1 MSRIRMPDAAF
12 ARWCERVPAYTK
24 WSFFAAIV
32 MGLVAHLYL
41 FTNLLPNHDAVFH
54 LFQCDYG
61 TASGRWFLPIVLGWD
76 GDYNMPWLQGLLG
89 LCCLAGTVCFT
100 TRLLRIEK
108 PLAIIV
114 TAALCTAFPT
124 VAATYTYMFTAD
136 AYFFGLFL
144 AAFAAYAVWR
154 MPVWGLPLGAL
165 ALIFSLGIYQS
176 YYPVAAVMMVGALL
190 FDCLEGEL
198 HVGRILLRGVKMVAA
213 LGIGVVVY
221 MAAARLLATMASG
234 GLSDYMGI
242 SSMGSLSLAALPEL
256 MRQSLEAYRDYFLQ
270 NELGW
275 NFSFIPLC
283 VIAGWVSGVVLLA
296 TLLLR
301 RRVGVLRGLLAFVLV
316 GIYPLAGSLIHIM
329 VAGAEVHDL
338 MIYGLLYALILPLA
352 LASFAAT
359 HASEMGNLRSALQSL
374 MSWIVIGAMALT
386 AYSYIVTDNKAYLKM
401 DVSFTQ
407 IEAYSN
413 RLATEIQSVSGYSP
427 ALSVVLVGAGESDA
441 LLDVT
446 PELSEV
452 YITGALGMG
461 TYRTQY
467 SYGYL
472 LSRFS
477 ALPNQVY
484 LDSDMP
490 QAVRADI
497 GDVIEEIA
505 ESMPLYPQ
513 EGCVQIVDGYIIVR
527 LN

>member
-108 PLAIIV
+108 PLAIVI

-124 VAATYTYMFTAD
+124 VAATFTYMFTAD

-144 AAFAAYAVWR
+144 AALAAYAVWR
-154 MPVWGLPLGAL
+154 MPIWGLPLGTIL
-165 ALIFSLGIYQS
+165 LILSMGIYQS
-176 YYPVAAVMMVGALL
+176 YFPVAAVLMVGALL
-190 FDCLEGEL
+190 FDCLEGRGSF
-198 HVGRILLRGVKMVAA
+198 GRTLLRGVKMVATLA
-213 LGIGVVVY
+213 LGIVVY
-221 MAAARLLATMASG
+221 MAVARLATMASG

-242 SSMGSLSLAALPEL
+242 SSMGSLSLSELPEL
-256 MRQSLEAYRDYFLQ
+256 VRQSLESYETYFLQ

-275 NFSFIPLC
+275 NFSFIPLL
-283 VIAGWVSGVVLLA
+283 VIAAWVSGVVLLA

-301 RRVGVLRGLLAFVLV
+301 RQVGVLRGLLALVLV
-316 GIYPLAGSLIHIM
+316 GLYPLAGSLIHIM
-329 VAGAEVHDL
+329 VAGAAVHDL

-359 HASEMGNLRSALQSL
+359 HADEMGPLRSALQSL
-374 MSWIVIGAMALT
+374 MSWIVIVSMALT
-386 AYSYIVTDNKAYLKM
+386 AYNYIVTDNKAYLKM
-401 DVSFTQ
+401 ELGFTQ

-413 RLATEIQSVSGYSP
+413 RLATMIQSVPGYSP
-427 ALSVVLVGAGESDA
+427 SLAVVLVGSSNGDA

-446 PELSEV
+446 PELSE
-452 YITGALGMG
+452 IFLTGALNMG

-467 SYGYL
+467 SYGNL
-472 LSRFS
+472 LNRFS
-477 ALPNQVY
+477 ALPNYVY
-484 LDSDMP
+484 LDDMP
-490 QAVRADI
+490 
-497 GDVIEEIA
+497 EEVSSAIA
-505 ESMPLYPQ
+505 GVSETMPAYPQ
-513 EGCVQIVDGYIIVR
+513 EGCVQIAGDYIVVR